1 MKKPILLMFFFL
13 SVCVLFAAN
22 TNDKL
27 INILSSE
34 IERQM
39 SELKN
44 EEIPPYYLS
53 YRVNEVTS
61 IRIDATFGNLTE
73 SRESTKRTLYVEVRV
88 GTNEQDNTHEL
99 RDDYSSWM
107 DYFQFGVKL
116 PLTND
121 PDAIRQTLWN
131 ETNKKYL
138 KAKDKLAKVKANV
151 AVKVEEEDK
160 SSDFS
165 IEEAYTYFEPLIE
178 LEQFNIDQQEW
189 EEKVKRYSRP
199 FLDDES
205 IFRGYSSFSF
215 SIERKYFV
223 SSEGGKIT
231 QNMTNAFIS
240 TGGSIKSEDG
250 MVLPLYKS
258 YFSYNPEDLPA
269 DDVIMKDVEKMVKTL
284 TALKNAPIVESFSGP
299 ALLSG
304 EAAGV
309 FFHEIFGHRVEGQR
323 LKSETDSQTFK
334 KKIGEKVLPD
344 HMSVIFEPLTD
355 NYLGQDLI
363 GYYKYDDQGIK
374 AREVTIVENGI
385 LKGFLM
391 SRCPIEGF

>member
-13 SVCVLFAAN
+13 SLCVLFAEN
-22 TNDKL
+22 TNNEL

-61 IRIDATFGNLTE
+61 IRIDATFGNLTG

-88 GTNEQDNTHEL
+88 GSNEQDNTHEL

-165 IEEAYTYFEPLIE
+165 IEESYTYFEPQIE
-178 LEQFNIDQQEW
+178 LEHFNIDQQEW
-189 EEKVKRYSRP
+189 EEKVKKYSRP

-205 IFRGYSSFSF
+205 IFRGYSSFRF

-231 QNMTNAFIS
+231 QNMTNAFLS

-250 MVLPLYKS
+250 MVLPLFKS
-258 YFSYNPEDLPA
+258 YFSYKPGDLPA
-269 DDVIMKDVEKMVKTL
+269 DEVIMQYVKKMVKTL
-284 TALKNAPIVESFSGP
+284 TALKNAPVVESFTGP

-309 FFHEIFGHRVEGQR
+309 FFHEIFGHRIEGQR
-323 LKSETDSQTFK
+323 LKSETDAQTFK

-363 GYYKYDDQGIK
+363 G
-374 AREVTIVENGI
+374 
-385 LKGFLM
+385 
-391 SRCPIEGF
+391 